1 MPRLKSKSRDQGSEL
16 QAQNEPVADSV
27 LSSLTVEDPKTD
39 KSTEDSNPETPLI
52 LQATPCGPAYLAPL
66 RGRLLEVASSLR
78 TEFGSLLQDPR
89 AAKQAVQYFARLL
102 RPNRKVGRPKRADVT
117 EALRLEAE
125 GVSRQ
130 QIYRR
135 LSKNTRDEQHALR
148 EAMRMRKYRQRKRD
162 KLEPVTPT

>member
-1 MPRLKSKSRDQGSEL
+1 MPRVKGKSRNQGSEL
-16 QAQNEPVADSV
+16 EAQNEPVADSV
-27 LSSLTVEDPKTD
+27 LSSLTDKDAKTD
-39 KSTEDSNPETPLI
+39 KSAEDSNPETLSI
-52 LQATPCGPAYLAPL
+52 LPATPCSPAYL
-66 RGRLLEVASSLR
+66 RRRLLEVASSLR
-78 TEFGSLLQDPR
+78 TEFGSLLQDSR
-89 AAKQAVQYFARLL
+89 AAKEAVQYFARLL

-135 LSKNTRDEQHALR
+135 LSKNTREEQHALR